1 MGLLDWFKRRRKN
14 SLGIK
19 KLKEEEAPPV
29 DEEKEALE
37 RTRKLRNEIQE
48 YMEEESNKRK
58 RKKGS
63 V

>member
-1 MGLLDWFKRRRKN
+1 MGLLDWFRRRKN

-19 KLKEEEAPPV
+19 KSKEEEAPHV
-29 DEEKEALE
+29 DEEKEALD
-37 RTRKLRNEIQE
+37 RTGKLRTEIE
-48 YMEEESNKRK
+48 EKIEEEPK